1 MSSAY
6 RQILVA
12 FDGSPDS
19 QQALREASR
28 LAGADGR
35 LTIAGVAPHPTSWIV
50 GGTMAPPYDSTEL
63 QIEIDRSWEALMSE
77 AADSTPEDLRGRVET
92 KLLHGAAGPAIV
104 DEISGGD
111 HDLVVLGTRGHS
123 AAGALLLGSVS
134 LHVIHGSAVPTLI
147 VRAGD
152 PAQAEPGPD

>member
-1 MSSAY
+1 VY

-19 QQALREASR
+19 QQALQEACR
-28 LAGADGR
+28 LAGIDGR
-35 LTIAGVAPHPTSWIV
+35 LTIVGVAPHPTSWIV

-63 QIEIDRSWEALMSE
+63 QAEIDKSWQAQLGE
-77 AADSTPEDLRGRVET
+77 AADSTPEELRGRVET

-134 LHVIHGSAVPTLI
+134 LHVVHRSTVPALI
-147 VRAGD
+147 VRAG
-152 PAQAEPGPD
+152 EPD